1 MNYEEARALSDKLVA
16 AGPEVVDAVRA
27 YVLEPVVT
35 DSESAELLDNVS
47 LISLPYAYE
56 DRAIRVI
63 AEHRAKL
70 VRA

>member
-16 AGPEVVDAVRA
+16 AGPEVVDAVRD
-27 YVLEPVVT
+27 YVLEPLVT
-35 DSESAELLDNVS
+35 DSESAKLLEGIRPDT
-47 LISLPYAYE
+47 LAYFYE

-70 VRA
+70 FRA